1 MEKRDLVLR
10 MIQQTAQLL
19 RAVFN
24 SLPIDDFETE
34 QQVQDF
40 TSSLKENLHLDLDKF
55 ILLTDEEVLTY
66 LLTIEGMDIENIESL
81 ADILRLLALKTQDSL
96 NEKSALLNSKALLLF
111 QYVSDTSKTY
121 DWGRENKIITLKSR
135 LT

>member
-1 MEKRDLVLR
+1 MERRDLVLR

-40 TSSLKENLHLDLDKF
+40 TSALKDNFNLNIDSF
-55 ILLTDEEVLTY
+55 IFSSDEETITT
-66 LLTIEGMDIENIESL
+66 LLAIDGMDIENIESL

-111 QYVSDTSKTY
+111 QYVADTSKTY
-121 DWGRENKIITLKSR
+121 DWGRENKIVELKNI
-135 LT
+135 LA

>member
-55 ILLTDEEVLTY
+55 ILLTDEEALTS
-66 LLTIEGMDIENIESL
+66 LLTIEGMNIENIESL

-96 NEKSALLNSKALLLF
+96 NKKSALLNSKALLLF

>member
-1 MEKRDLVLR
+1 MERRDLVLR

-40 TSSLKENLHLDLDKF
+40 TSSLKESFNLNIDKF
-55 ILLTDEEVLTY
+55 ILLTDEEALVS

-121 DWGRENKIITLKSR
+121 DWGRENKIVELKNI
-135 LT
+135 LA

>member
-1 MEKRDLVLR
+1 MERRDLVLR

-40 TSSLKENLHLDLDKF
+40 TSSLKESFNLNIDKF
-55 ILLTDEEVLTY
+55 ILLTDEEALVS

-81 ADILRLLALKTQDSL
+81 ADILRLLALKTQNSL

-121 DWGRENKIITLKSR
+121 DWGRENKIVELKNI
-135 LT
+135 LA

>member
-1 MEKRDLVLR
+1 MERRDLVLR

-40 TSSLKENLHLDLDKF
+40 TSALKNNFNLNIDNF
-55 ILLTDEEVLTY
+55 ILSSDDETIAT
-66 LLTIEGMDIENIESL
+66 LLAIDGMNLENIEL
-81 ADILRLLALKTQDSL
+81 FADILYRASTTKTSI
-96 NEKSALLNSKALLLF
+96 NKKSALLARKALLLYK
-111 QYVSDTSKTY
+111 YVSDTSKTY
-121 DWGRENKIITLKSR
+121 DWGRESKISTLQSR
-135 LT
+135 LA

>member
-1 MEKRDLVLR
+1 MERRDLVLR

-40 TSSLKENLHLDLDKF
+40 TSSLKESFNLNINKF
-55 ILLTDEEVLTY
+55 ILLTDEEALVS

-111 QYVSDTSKTY
+111 KYVADTSKTF
-121 DWGRENKIITLKSR
+121 DWSRENKIVELKNI
-135 LT
+135 LA

>member
-24 SLPIDDFETE
+24 SLPIDNFETE

-40 TSSLKENLHLDLDKF
+40 TSSIKENLHLDIDRF
-55 ILLTDEEVLTY
+55 ILHTDEEALAS
-66 LLTIEGMDIENIESL
+66 LLTIEGMDINNIESL
-81 ADILRLLALKTQDSL
+81 ADILRLLALKTQDAL
-96 NEKSALLNSKALLLF
+96 DDKSALLNSKALLLF

-121 DWGRENKIITLKSR
+121 DWGRENKINTLKNR

>member
-40 TSSLKENLHLDLDKF
+40 TSSLKDNL
-55 ILLTDEEVLTY
+55 LLNIDSLIQTTDEEALVY
-66 LLTIEGMDIENIESL
+66 LLRIDGMDLENLESL
-81 ADILRLLALKTQDSL
+81 ADILKLMALKCKGDL
-96 NEKSALLNSKALLLF
+96 NEKSALLNRKALLL
-111 QYVSDTSKTY
+111 YKHIADTSKTY
-121 DWGRENKIITLKSR
+121 DWGRENKIMSLQKLLS
-135 LT
+135 

>member
-1 MEKRDLVLR
+1 MERRDLVLR

-40 TSSLKENLHLDLDKF
+40 TSALKDNFNLNIDSY
-55 ILLTDEEVLTY
+55 ILSTDEEAIAT
-66 LLTIEGMDIENIESL
+66 LLAIEGMNLENIEL
-81 ADILRLLALKTQDSL
+81 FADILNIMALKSKGSL
-96 NEKSALLNSKALLLF
+96 NEKSALLARKALLLF
-111 QYVSDTSKTY
+111 KYVSDTSKTF
-121 DWGRENKIITLKSR
+121 DWSRENKISTLQSR

>member
-1 MEKRDLVLR
+1 MERRDLVLR

-40 TSSLKENLHLDLDKF
+40 TSSLKESFNIDKF
-55 ILLTDEEVLTY
+55 ILLTDEEALVS
-66 LLTIEGMDIENIESL
+66 LLTIEGMDIENIELL

-121 DWGRENKIITLKSR
+121 DWGRENKISSLQNR
-135 LT
+135 LA